1 MEEIEIVCIRE
12 EMQRVMVVIYTWRQ
26 EREVWV

>member
-12 EMQRVMVVIYTWRQ
+12 EMQRVMVVIYMWRQ